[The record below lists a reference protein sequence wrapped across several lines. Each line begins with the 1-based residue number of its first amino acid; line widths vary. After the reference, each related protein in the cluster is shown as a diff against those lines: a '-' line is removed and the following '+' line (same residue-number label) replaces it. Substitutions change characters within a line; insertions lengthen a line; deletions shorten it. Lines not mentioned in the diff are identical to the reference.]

1 MNKTLLAGMAGAIL
15 VGVILFLIVLLPQK
29 DICSDDVRGYE
40 HSASSSLDATRE
52 NLSKIK
58 ASIAIEERHK
68 VPAQLDKLT
77 ATNLAALKACDT
89 QCKLLGQC
97 LRFVFMKAPSQACPM
112 EYTDY
117 KARTD
122 SALVLLSELQRVEM
136 AAKQAAQ
143 KAETLNQTKEDAKEL
158 ERTSGSTG
166 GRVAVL
172 HARAQQLEQD
182 VLQDL
187 SAIDQQINRLLPQ
200 QIGEA
205 EK

>member
-1 MNKTLLAGMAGAIL
+1 VNKTLLAAVAGAIL
-15 VGVILFLIVLLPQK
+15 VVVIIVLVVLLPQK

-40 HSASSSLDATRE
+40 HTASSSLDATRE

-58 ASIAIEERHK
+58 ASIAVEERHK
-68 VPAQLDKLT
+68 VPTQLDKLT
-77 ATNLAALKACDT
+77 ATNFAALKACDT

-97 LRFVFMKAPSQACPM
+97 LRFVFIKAPSQACPM
-112 EYTDY
+112 EYKDY

-122 SALVLLSELQRVEM
+122 SALLLLGELQRIEM
-136 AAKQAAQ
+136 AAKQATQ
-143 KAETLNQTKEDAKEL
+143 KAETLSQTKEDAKEL

-172 HARAQQLEQD
+172 QARAQQLEQD

-187 SAIDQQINRLLPQ
+187 SVIGQQMNLLIPQ

-205 EK
+205 E